1 MDKVNGDDFIKFKSL
16 FMNSLSAG
24 YNPLFVRIKDIALA
38 DLYARIIVNEDGTL
52 NVKNVAKPET
62 AEQEEAAEPK
72 SAPPKKEEEAQP
84 EEKKE
89 YLGDILAKNI
99 EINRITLQNGTIV
112 FDDRKIKPNFSST
125 LTELTGRVTGV
136 TSITTKPADVDI
148 RGKIGRQI
156 PMEITGKVYPFKDNL
171 FVDLKASLRDF
182 NLSPLTPYSGTY
194 AGYKIEKGSLSF
206 DLKYLISGMK
216 LDAENKV
223 VIDQLTLGDRV
234 ESPQATKLPVG
245 LAITLLRDNE
255 GKINLDIPLTGRIDD
270 PEFSVWRIV
279 VQVIVN
285 ILTKVATAPFA
296 LLGSLFGGGE
306 ELSYIEFDA
315 RLDAPLGTKREKNR
329 DTGESPEGQAGPQA

>member
-1 MDKVNGDDFIKFKSL
+1 M
-16 FMNSLSAG
+16 
-24 YNPLFVRIKDIALA
+24 
-38 DLYARIIVNEDGTL
+38 
-52 NVKNVAKPET
+52 
-62 AEQEEAAEPK
+62 
-72 SAPPKKEEEAQP
+72 
-84 EEKKE
+84 
-89 YLGDILAKNI
+89 
-99 EINRITLQNGTIV
+99 
-112 FDDRKIKPNFSST
+112 
-125 LTELTGRVTGV
+125 
-136 TSITTKPADVDI
+136 
-148 RGKIGRQI
+148 
-156 PMEITGKVYPFKDNL
+156 
-171 FVDLKASLRDF
+171 DLKASLRDF

-245 LAITLLRDNE
+245 LAITLLRDSD

-279 VQVIVN
+279 LQVIVN

-306 ELSYIEFDA
+306 ELSYIEFDYGSDRISGTGVKKIETLVKA
-315 RLDAPLGTKREKNR
+315 LKAKPALKLDIDGDVDWNGTAKVSYSTSFRE
-329 DTGESPEGQAGPQA
+329 S